1 MHIELQ
7 PDVSDILQPLGNHAA
22 EFFLAASLY
31 HARKIS
37 FMTAAQFA
45 GLDFDGFKSRL
56 IEHFDQGYIIADEC
70 ILEDIKTINFN
81 Q

>member
-7 PDVSDILQPLGNHAA
+7 PEFSDILQPLGNHAA
-22 EFFLAASLY
+22 KFFLAASLY

-45 GLDFDGFKSRL
+45 GLDFEGFKSGL
-56 IEHFDQGYIIADEC
+56 NEHFDKGYIMADEC
-70 ILEDIKTINFN
+70 ILDDISTVEKL
-81 Q
+81 